1 MQDKIENNL
10 LRLQEATNNYK
21 VINPLAD
28 WVLFAVSR
36 YISSRKAPKDFER
49 AFANFD
55 SKKFGDLVKECLRGA
70 WVVYGKEG
78 VKQYYGYT
86 KEQARQKY
94 LDEARTIINEK

>member
-55 SKKFGDLVKECLRGA
+55 SKKFGDLVKECLRGDKSDD
-70 WVVYGKEG
+70 G
-78 VKQYYGYT
+78 
-86 KEQARQKY
+86 
-94 LDEARTIINEK
+94 IIKTCKRIMLC